1 MTATHAAPDLAAGAW
16 PALDALPRGPK
27 ARISARV
34 ARRIFRAG
42 MHRLGLTWSEDG
54 SPADLRL
61 HRPDDFFLRV
71 GNQGLIGFGESYL
84 AGDWDADDLGG
95 TLTVLCA
102 EIADLVPRWMQR
114 LRATYVARPPKHHD
128 GSTDN
133 SRTNIAH
140 HYDLSNDLFRT
151 FLDPTLSYS
160 SAMFDTD
167 AVTRTDGPL
176 PFTRLEPPR
185 PGDDLVAAQGRKIE
199 AILDA
204 ARVGAGSRVLEIG
217 TGWGE
222 LAIRAARRGATVRSI
237 TLSTEQ
243 QELARARIAAAA
255 EAEGWS
261 VDRVRVDLLDYRH
274 LVAADGSHETY
285 DAVVSVEM
293 IEAVGFDYWDTYFEM
308 LDAVLAPGG
317 RVAIQAITMPHDRML
332 ATRRTYTWIN
342 KYIFPGGFLPS
353 TEVMDEITRRRT
365 ALRLTGRTTFGSH
378 YAETLRQWD
387 DAFTAAHDRVLA
399 LGFDE
404 TFLRMWHFYLEY
416 SRAGFASGYIDVQQ
430 LTFARETA

>member
-1 MTATHAAPDLAAGAW
+1 MTAATAPTISATASHW
-16 PALDALPRGPK
+16 PALDVLPRGPK
-27 ARISARV
+27 ARFYARV

-42 MHRLGLTWSEDG
+42 AHRLGLTWSEDG
-54 SPADLRL
+54 SPADIRIL
-61 HRPDDFFLRV
+61 DAEAFFLRV
-71 GNQGLIGFGESYL
+71 GNQGLIGFGESYM
-84 AGDWDADDLGG
+84 AGDWEADDLGG
-95 TLTVLCA
+95 TLTVLAA
-102 EIADLVPRWMQR
+102 EISDLVPKWMQR
-114 LRATYVARPPKHHD
+114 LRAAYVARPPKHQES
-128 GSTDN
+128 STDN
-133 SRTNIAH
+133 SRNNIAH

-167 AVTRTDGPL
+167 AVTHAEGPL
-176 PFTRLEPPR
+176 PFTRLEEPI
-185 PGDDLVAAQGRKIE
+185 PGSELEEAQGRKIE

-204 ARVGAGSRVLEIG
+204 AGVTAGSTVLEIG

-222 LAIRAARRGATVRSI
+222 LAIRAARRGAEVRSI
-237 TLSTEQ
+237 TLSSEQ
-243 QELARARIAAAA
+243 QALALARIAEAGFAAQCA
-255 EAEGWS
+255 
-261 VDRVRVDLLDYRH
+261 VDLLDYR
-274 LVAADGSHETY
+274 LLEQDRRY
-285 DAVVSVEM
+285 DAIVSVEM
-293 IEAVGFDYWDTYFEM
+293 IEAVGYAYWDSYFDV
-308 LDAVLAPGG
+308 LDRALAPGG
-317 RVAIQAITMPHDRML
+317 KVAIQAITMPHDRML

-353 TEVMDEITRRRT
+353 TEVMDQITRKRT

-387 DAFTAAHDRVLA
+387 QAFTAAHDRVLG

-430 LTFARETA
+430 LTFEREESR